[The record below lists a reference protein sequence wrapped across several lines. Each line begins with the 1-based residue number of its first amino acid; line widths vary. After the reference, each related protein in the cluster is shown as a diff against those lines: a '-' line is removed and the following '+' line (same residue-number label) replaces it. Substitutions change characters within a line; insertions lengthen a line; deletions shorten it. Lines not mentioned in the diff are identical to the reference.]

1 MNNDFVSQTQMY
13 RLQQYGFCSMCSEFF
28 ESRVALA
35 DSQAE
40 VDFRYG
46 GGEGERIET
55 GALCSECMVD
65 LLSEYPYT
73 IAIGRNK
80 F

>member
-1 MNNDFVSQTQMY
+1 MNNDFVTQAQMY
-13 RLQQYGFCSMCSEFF
+13 RLQQYGFCSMCNEFF
-28 ESRVALA
+28 NSRVALA

-46 GGEGERIET
+46 GDGERIET

-73 IAIGRNK
+73 IAIERSK